1 MPETIIQQIKNADS
15 DGRITIADSLSDD
28 LITSWLSEDNWKVR
42 NAAVKI
48 IGELKLTTYTDT
60 LIKFITDRTPAKFID
75 RLLGGD
81 YYQVGFI
88 RRNAAH
94 ALGCVGKP
102 SPELTTALLIAI
114 NDKYWEVR
122 AAAIEAFQKLYSEEP
137 SGEIV
142 QALLKALQDRKFEV
156 VAQAVYALGAL
167 SPNEAVIRHFQ
178 KLYDHPNILV
188 KTAIIGA
195 LKTLLKRGIVTDEKK
210 VNDELNNIFIPGKYT
225 FNLNNS

>member
-15 DGRITIADSLSDD
+15 AGRTIIADSLSND
-28 LITSWLSEDNWKVR
+28 LINSWLSDNNWKVR

-48 IGELKLTTYTDT
+48 IGELKLTTYSDT

-94 ALGCVGKP
+94 ALGRVGKP
-102 SPELTTALLIAI
+102 SPELTAALLTAI
-114 NDKYWEVR
+114 KDTYWEVR
-122 AAAIEAFQKLYSEEP
+122 AAAIEAFQKLYSDE
-137 SGEIV
+137 SSTEIV
-142 QALLKALQDRKFEV
+142 QALMKALQDSKFEV
-156 VAQAVYALGAL
+156 VAQAVYALGVL
-167 SPNEAVIRHFQ
+167 SPNEAVIHHFQ

-188 KTAIIGA
+188 KTAIIDT
-195 LKTLLKRGIVTDEKK
+195 LKTLVKKGIVTDEKK

-225 FNLNNS
+225 FNNNRI